1 MIILGDESGYEIG
14 DVQKTKLAAIE
25 AEWHTEE
32 APAAFTLVGLP
43 NMKTQSTDYAIKIPY
58 AMGIIATRS
67 LDTEV
72 TGIKDL
78 IDQHEVRIRNG
89 IIANERL
96 AVLRAGDRTAENI
109 ALFDEVKQ
117 DLGYGLLLKRY
128 TENISDA
135 TEEQIKLAAADTIP
149 HVPSIF
155 WAFRMMVGAGFL
167 MLLLFVLAFWAST
180 KHNQEHKPWLLRFAL
195 ICLPLPWVG
204 VQTGWY
210 VAEVGRQ
217 PWSIGE
223 VLPTFL
229 SASSLTT
236 ADVWGSIIT
245 IAAIYTVLIIIEMFL
260 MVRFARKGP
269 SCLHTGRYHFEQDAN
284 KNA

>member
-1 MIILGDESGYEIG
+1 MLFRS
-14 DVQKTKLAAIE
+14 
-25 AEWHTEE
+25 
-32 APAAFTLVGLP
+32 PAAFTLVGLP

-135 TEEQIKLAAADTIP
+135 TEEQIKQAAADTIP

-155 WAFRMMVGAGFL
+155 WAFRMMVGAG
-167 MLLLFVLAFWAST
+167 W
-180 KHNQEHKPWLLRFAL
+180 R
-195 ICLPLPWVG
+195 
-204 VQTGWY
+204 
-210 VAEVGRQ
+210 
-217 PWSIGE
+217 
-223 VLPTFL
+223 
-229 SASSLTT
+229 T
-236 ADVWGSIIT
+236 ADW
-245 IAAIYTVLIIIEMFL
+245 F
-260 MVRFARKGP
+260 RFNRW
-269 SCLHTGRYHFEQDAN
+269 F
-284 KNA
+284 